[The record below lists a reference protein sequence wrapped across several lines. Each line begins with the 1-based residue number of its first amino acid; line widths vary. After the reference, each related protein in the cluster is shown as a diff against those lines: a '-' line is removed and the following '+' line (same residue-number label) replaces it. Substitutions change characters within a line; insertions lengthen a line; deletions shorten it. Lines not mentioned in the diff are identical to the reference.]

1 MLFAIPLLLVIG
13 AVLSGVDAV
22 IGLQCSHP
30 RYQAFVAPGIV
41 PARSVK
47 EWLLEVVAVPPNV
60 VDLSLPM
67 VSKAYGHGTA
77 RK

>member
-1 MLFAIPLLLVIG
+1 MFTSTVSSLRG
-13 AVLSGVDAV
+13 ARDRAGEVT
-22 IGLQCSHP
+22 
-30 RYQAFVAPGIV
+30 
-41 PARSVK
+41 VK
-47 EWLLEVVAVPPNV
+47 EWLLELVAVPPNV